1 LCLWEITQILE
12 KVDKNGLR
20 FTLAGAIAS
29 VRGTL
34 PQVMLAMSKTPGEIE
49 TDRSRPKGS
58 AEDTDSSGDEGKSQ
72 SSSRKAKTLKGK
84 GSAVPYQG
92 GEVMEMLQSM
102 KVLLSHL
109 GGTRKV
115 GRDKKGGGGG
125 GGPGRGKKGVSFKK
139 DPKYYDPSTKML
151 RFLIGGNPKSNK
163 TCSKVTARKKCAALC
178 AFRH

>member
-1 LCLWEITQILE
+1 
-12 KVDKNGLR
+12 VDKNGLR

-125 GGPGRGKKGVSFKK
+125 GRVGGERGGGGGGGGV
-139 DPKYYDPSTKML
+139 
-151 RFLIGGNPKSNK
+151 R
-163 TCSKVTARKKCAALC
+163 AE
-178 AFRH
+178 